1 MKDGIKEKKLSR
13 KVMKEDGQNSILRG
27 VRNVEQN
34 AGTKIN

>member
-1 MKDGIKEKKLSR
+1 
-13 KVMKEDGQNSILRG
+13 MKEDGQNSILRG